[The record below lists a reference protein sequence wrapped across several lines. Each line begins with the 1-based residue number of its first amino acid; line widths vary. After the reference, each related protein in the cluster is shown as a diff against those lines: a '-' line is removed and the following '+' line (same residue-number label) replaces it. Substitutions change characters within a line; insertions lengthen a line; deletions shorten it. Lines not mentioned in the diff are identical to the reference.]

1 VGLAIILCI
10 DPGAVEPGG
19 LERLLQEMGHGPVR
33 CHRLDQAYHA
43 LDAGPVDL
51 ILTASR
57 LPDGTPL
64 DLLERLRD
72 RALDVPVIVMAAHGD
87 VDDAAEVMKQGA
99 LDYLTLPPRAE
110 AVRLAVGQA
119 LQNLR
124 LRRENSDFRRQIE
137 VLRGELDP
145 PRPGRDQRPSRP
157 RGRPARHQR
166 AHAAQQVEPV
176 AGAGG
181 SRAAFAHPGLA
192 PGLRS
197 VRPPGRRRRVRP
209 RRRTRAGPAGGA
221 PAPRD
226 GMA

>member
-1 VGLAIILCI
+1 MAIILCI

-137 VLRGELDP
+137 VLRGELAGEVLDLRELERHAIRRALVATSGHRARAAGLLGISERTLRNKLNLSP
-145 PRPGRDQRPSRP
+145 ELVV
-157 RGRPARHQR
+157 PAR
-166 AHAAQQVEPV
+166 
-176 AGAGG
+176 
-181 SRAAFAHPGLA
+181 
-192 PGLRS
+192 RS
-197 VRPPGRRRRVRP
+197 
-209 RRRTRAGPAGGA
+209 RTRV
-221 PAPRD
+221 
-226 GMA
+226 